1 MGFFS
6 NIISTTVKAA
16 ITSVAIVADV
26 VKVATGQEADTTK
39 DLLRSAGKDAE
50 QVMDDAIGN

>member
-6 NIISTTVKAA
+6 NIISATVKVVLTP
-16 ITSVAIVADV
+16 IAIVADA

-50 QVMDDAIGN
+50 NAIDDATGN